1 MNSGRDSS
9 SASIQEEAARW
20 FTILHRGVMTLEE
33 RAAYEQWL
41 ADEAHR
47 PAMAEMQRVW
57 EIFGPSR
64 GSIPIESARVDTH
77 GDPARKIMVAA
88 MCVISLGLLALSY
101 VHTPFW
107 TSLDWVTR

>member
-33 RAAYEQWL
+33 RSAYEQWL
-41 ADEAHR
+41 ADEKHR
-47 PAMAEMQRVW
+47 PAIAEMQRVW
-57 EIFGPSR
+57 EVFGPSR
-64 GSIPIESARVDTH
+64 GSIDVGYAFVGSHRDATR
-77 GDPARKIMVAA
+77 RIMVAA

>member
-9 SASIQEEAARW
+9 SASVREEAARW

-33 RAAYEQWL
+33 RAAYQQWL
-41 ADEAHR
+41 ADEAHP
-47 PAMAEMQRVW
+47 PAMVEMQRAW
-57 EIFGPSR
+57 EVLGPSH
-64 GSIPIESARVDTH
+64 GSIPIESARVG
-77 GDPARKIMVAA
+77 GDPARRIMVAA
-88 MCVISLGLLALSY
+88 MCVISLGLMALSY